1 MVDERFR
8 SRMQVVFTVKTG
20 SGADADLVEKF
31 ITEAETAGWVDVRS
45 HPLGVDSPSIRI
57 TMYNAQPIEKVA
69 EIRAFM
75 QSFME
80 KNK

>member
-1 MVDERFR
+1 VVDERFR

-57 TMYNAQPIEKVA
+57 TMYNAQPIETVA